1 MKKLILL
8 LLILVGLVSC
18 ENFEINHPD
27 FDYVSGYF
35 PYQYPV
41 RTLVL
46 GDYIYDNSN
55 DNAHRFVISVAIGG
69 LYNNTKD
76 RVFTFQVDESLCN
89 NVLFASTGDTIKALP
104 SSYYTLSSPDKIIV
118 PKGKFNGGVT
128 VQLTDAFFNDPSTIR
143 NKYVVPLRLVS
154 SNDVD
159 TILVGRTS
167 LPNADPRIASQWDV
181 VPKNFTMF
189 AIKYINEYHGTYFFY
204 GSSTV
209 KDASNNVLE
218 TTTYSANYIEQNPT
232 VKLITT
238 GRYQVSLTT
247 YLRSSIMTGNIT
259 MLLSFNGNNCTITGA
274 PGSTLTISGTGEFR
288 SQAYEWG
295 NKKRDGIVLNLTV
308 TDGVNTYNSNDVLVI
323 RDRGVVMEVYEPR
336 VY

>member
-104 SSYYTLSSPDKIIV
+104 SNYYTLSSPDKIIV

-189 AIKYINEYHGTYFFY
+189 AIKYINEYHGTYFIY

-232 VKLITT
+232 VKLVTT

-259 MLLSFNGNNCTITGA
+259 MLLTFNGNNCTITGA